1 MRCCSQLGR
10 TPRPVLTPQT
20 MIQNRR
26 RRRGT
31 STEEAISFYFEALA
45 EREGIEAVALVDEH
59 GELIWG
65 GGTAHGVYD
74 MDEIGRA
81 AALTVLGNEPDAIDD
96 ITQGN
101 DFYACKISAAGR
113 SLVVTSLGKRVRR
126 VQDAAK
132 AIERILVA

>member
-1 MRCCSQLGR
+1 
-10 TPRPVLTPQT
+10 

-26 RRRGT
+26 RRRGA
-31 STEEAISFYFEALA
+31 STEEALSFYFEALA

-59 GELIWG
+59 GELLWG

-74 MDEIGRA
+74 LDEIGKA
-81 AALTVLGNEPDAIDD
+81 AALTVSGNEPAALDD

-101 DFYACKISAAGR
+101 DFYACRIEAAGR

-126 VQDAAK
+126 VRDAEK
-132 AIERILVA
+132 AVARILVA